1 MAVAMRGLRL
11 RPTYEQLIGVAVSD
25 ELRNI
30 KFPNRDAKFL
40 RDGFVLSQLDGEGM
54 RAMEMQQEMAAKEA
68 FKENTGANMN
78 DLRSESSSQTRRDRI
93 NRAVYYNIDV
103 DPPPE
108 EEISSMS
115 VQGEGLDQIY
125 SQDENMPSVSSL
137 TTSSDSRS
145 RLVEDH
151 QGRIQ
156 QLQAEHE
163 EELRMKELQALK
175 NIDMLQKRVKQELE
189 NAEYEKEMEEKKR

>member
-1 MAVAMRGLRL
+1 MNQSLL
-11 RPTYEQLIGVAVSD
+11 
-25 ELRNI
+25 
-30 KFPNRDAKFL
+30 FFL
-40 RDGFVLSQLDGEGM
+40 
-54 RAMEMQQEMAAKEA
+54 
-68 FKENTGANMN
+68 MN
-78 DLRSESSSQTRRDRI
+78 DFISSWDGISFF
-93 NRAVYYNIDV
+93 VYYYFFMALLRRS
-103 DPPPE
+103 E

-137 TTSSDSRS
+137 TTSGDSRS

-163 EELRMKELQALK
+163 EEKP
-175 NIDMLQKRVKQELE
+175 
-189 NAEYEKEMEEKKR
+189 AEAAADEKPAEPEEEKPAEAEADKKESDS